1 MDLRRVDWNGE
12 VLTIAARDS
21 AMFDATEGKRSSLRN
36 ENLACLSKRFE
47 RHFKRLRKGAHSI
60 QKRACS
66 WIERH
71 DGFSERASTRPQKVC
86 LSRDLAESSGSR
98 LDAAVSKC
106 FPRAIGHS
114 RLGPDRFVGE
124 THAQRGT
131 TTRVAQAACTR
142 FQNRA
147 TQGSACGR
155 WRKARAHL

>member
-114 RLGPDRFVGE
+114 RLGPERFVCE
-124 THAQRGT
+124 SHVQRGNT
-131 TTRVAQAACTR
+131 IDVAQSAFNSFHDRRDQGAA
-142 FQNRA
+142 
-147 TQGSACGR
+147 
-155 WRKARAHL
+155 WRSE